1 MTLLA
6 VFLVSLSS
14 LAFEILLA
22 RIFSISQWNHLSF
35 MVISIALFGF
45 AASGTVLSIL
55 DSRKSDWIKR
65 LTTEKATTVLVLLYS
80 CSTLT
85 SFIILTT
92 LPIDYFRLSL
102 ESIQAFYLFLSYTL
116 LAIPFFFAGLVV
128 LTAYVEQP
136 ENTGIIYFSTM
147 AGSAL
152 GTILPSLLLPFIG
165 EGKLVVAVAIV
176 PLCYVNAAA
185 FIKNENNIA
194 SRFPIR
200 NLVITLLSVCSV
212 VLTATLLFTPWGSAQ
227 LAVTPSPYKSLSQ
240 LQQFPHSTVTKSKSS
255 ITGKIET
262 VTSPYIRYAP
272 GLSLKYSGSLPVQ
285 KSIFRDGDEQLVL
298 YGAEGNLKTFDFAKL
313 TLPAVGYDLVPS
325 PQSAL
330 LIIREGGTSVPAA
343 LSAEI
348 PELTVIHES
357 PVISQ
362 AIGEHYHLH
371 TTSENP
377 RIFLRQSQKKYDI
390 IHIEKWGTS
399 LPGSAALSQEYLF
412 TTEAFGEYLNHL
424 SEKGIIIIS
433 RKLLLPP
440 SDSIRLFS
448 TALHVLQER
457 DLKDPQHH
465 LVLLRNWGIFTL
477 IISKNPIENTEIPM
491 GFAEK
496 LNFDIVYIRD
506 MQPSLANRF
515 NVFELP
521 HHYLAI
527 EKLIQHYSEKRDK
540 QFFDDY
546 LLDTAPQDDYRPF
559 PGRFIK
565 WDRLDDLYRSLGSRP
580 YSMLLSGEIVIAV
593 VFFEA
598 LTVAALLLLLP
609 KLLAKGRK
617 EQVPLTQKFYFFS
630 IGAGFMFVEIYFIKA
645 YILIFSSPV
654 LSFTFVLAGIL
665 LSSGIGGWWSQ
676 KMRKNAVIYS
686 LTTLLLALLG
696 IIIFI
701 DQLLDYLLGL
711 PELLRYLFALLILF
725 PPGILMGVPF
735 ALGMRSLLTT
745 PLQRAYAWAIN
756 GCASVL
762 TSIVAAGLALHFG
775 IQSIMLCATVFYLLA
790 ALCSKGAG
798 TNQIGA
804 SNQI

>member
-1 MTLLA
+1 
-6 VFLVSLSS
+6 
-14 LAFEILLA
+14 
-22 RIFSISQWNHLSF
+22 

-55 DSRKSDWIKR
+55 DSRKSGWVKQ
-65 LTTEKATTVLVLLYS
+65 LATEKATTVLVLLYS

-85 SFIILTT
+85 SFIILTK
-92 LPIDYFRLSL
+92 LPIDYFRLAL
-102 ESIQAFYLFLSYTL
+102 ESIQAFYLFLSYAL
-116 LAIPFFFAGLVV
+116 LALPFFLAGLVV

-136 ENTGIIYFSTM
+136 ESTGIIYFSNMT
-147 AGSAL
+147 GSAL

-165 EGKLVVAVAIV
+165 EGKLVVTVAIA
-176 PLCYVNAAA
+176 PLCYITAAVY
-185 FIKNENNIA
+185 IKNKDNIG
-194 SRFPIR
+194 SHFPVR
-200 NLVITLLSVCSV
+200 NLIIPLISVCSI
-212 VLTATLLFTPWGSAQ
+212 LLAATLLFTPWGGAQ

-240 LQQFPHSTVTKSKSS
+240 LQQFPYSTVTESHSS

-272 GLSLKYSGSLPVQ
+272 GLSLKFSGNLPVQ

-298 YGAEGNLKTFDFAKL
+298 YGTEGNLRSFDFAKF
-313 TLPAVGYDLVPS
+313 TLPTIGYDIVS
-325 PQSAL
+325 YPQSAL
-330 LIIREGGTSVPAA
+330 LILREGGTSIPAA
-343 LSAEI
+343 LAADI
-348 PELTVIHES
+348 PEITVIHEN
-357 PVISQ
+357 PIISQ
-362 AIGEHYHLH
+362 AIGKHYNLH

-377 RIFLRQSQKKYDI
+377 RIFLKQSQRKYDI
-390 IHIEKWGTS
+390 IHLENWGTS
-399 LPGSAALSQEYLF
+399 LPGSTALGQEYLF

-448 TALHVLQER
+448 TALLALQEHGIEN
-457 DLKDPQHH
+457 PQHH
-465 LVLLRNWGIFTL
+465 LVLFRNWGIFTL
-477 IISKNPIENTEIPM
+477 LVRKNPIENTEVAM
-491 GFAEK
+491 NFAKK

-506 MQPSLANRF
+506 MQSSHANRF
-515 NVFELP
+515 NIFEHP

-527 EKLIQHYSEKRDK
+527 EKLIQHYSKKRDK

-546 LLDTAPQDDYRPF
+546 LLDIAPQDDDRPF

-565 WDRLDDLYRSLGSRP
+565 WDRLDDLYLSLGSRP
-580 YSMLLSGEIVIAV
+580 YSMLLSGEVVIAV
-593 VFFEA
+593 VFLEA
-598 LTVAALLLLLP
+598 LVVATLLLLLP
-609 KLLAKGRK
+609 KLLARRRK
-617 EQVPLTQKFYFFS
+617 ESVPLAQKFYFFS

-654 LSFTFVLAGIL
+654 FSFTFVLAGIL

-676 KMRKNAVIYS
+676 KMRKNAVMYS
-686 LTTLLLALLG
+686 LTALLLALLG
-696 IIIFI
+696 IIVFI
-701 DQLLDYLLGL
+701 DRLLDYLLIL

-725 PPGILMGVPF
+725 PPGVLMGVPF
-735 ALGMRSLLTT
+735 ALGMRCLLTT
-745 PLQRAYAWAIN
+745 PLQRAYAWAMN

-775 IQSIMLCATVFYLLA
+775 IQSILLCSIAFYLFA

-798 TNQIGA
+798 TNQIGRLP
-804 SNQI
+804 

>member
-1 MTLLA
+1 MMLPT

-55 DSRKSDWIKR
+55 DSRKNGWIKR
-65 LTTEKATTVLVLLYS
+65 FATEKATTVLVLLYS
-80 CSTLT
+80 CSTLI
-85 SFIILTT
+85 SFIILTK
-92 LPIDYFRLSL
+92 LPLDYFRLSL

-116 LAIPFFFAGLVV
+116 LAIPFFFAGFVV
-128 LTAYVEQP
+128 LAAYVEQP

-165 EGKLVVAVAIV
+165 EGKLVITVAIV
-176 PLCYVNAAA
+176 PLCYVTAAA
-185 FIKNENNIA
+185 FIKSKINIGP
-194 SRFPIR
+194 RFLVR
-200 NLVITLLSVCSV
+200 NLFFPLVSVGTML
-212 VLTATLLFTPWGSAQ
+212 LTATLLFTPWGGAQ

-240 LQQFPHSTVTKSKSS
+240 LLQFPHSTVTESLSS
-255 ITGKIET
+255 ITGKIEN

-272 GLSLKYSGSLPVQ
+272 GLSLKYSGSLPEQ

-298 YGAEGNLKTFDFAKL
+298 YGAGGSSKAFDFAAF
-313 TLPAVGYDLVPS
+313 TLPAAGYDLVPL

-330 LIIREGGTSVPAA
+330 LIIRNGGTSIPAA
-343 LSAEI
+343 LAAGI
-348 PELTVIHES
+348 PELIVIHES
-357 PVISQ
+357 PSISR
-362 AIGEHYHLH
+362 AIGEHYNLR

-377 RIFLRQSQKKYDI
+377 RIFLRQSQRRYDI
-390 IHIEKWGTS
+390 IHLESWGTS

-412 TTEAFGEYLNHL
+412 TKEAFGEYLNHL
-424 SEKGIIIIS
+424 SEKGIIVIS

-448 TALHVLQER
+448 TALQVLRER
-457 DLKDPQHH
+457 GKKNPQHH

-477 IISKNPIENTEIPM
+477 IVSNNPIENIGIPVD
-491 GFAEK
+491 FAEK

-506 MQPSLANRF
+506 IQSSLANRF
-515 NVFELP
+515 NIFELP

-527 EKLIQHYSEKRDK
+527 KELIQHYSEKRDEH
-540 QFFDDY
+540 FFDNY
-546 LLDTAPQDDYRPF
+546 LLDTAPQDDHRPF

-565 WDRLDDLYRSLGSRP
+565 WDRLGDLYQSMGSRP

-593 VFFEA
+593 VFLEA
-598 LTVAALLLLLP
+598 LAVAALLLLLP
-609 KLLAKGRK
+609 RLLAKGRK
-617 EQVPLTQKFYFFS
+617 EHVPLTQKLYFFS

-654 LSFTFVLAGIL
+654 FSFTFVLAGIL

-676 KMRKNAVIYS
+676 RMGRNAVIYS
-686 LTTLLLALLG
+686 LTCLCLALLG
-696 IIIFI
+696 IIFFM
-701 DQLLDYLLGL
+701 DLLLDYLLRL
-711 PELLRYLFALLILF
+711 PALLRYLFALLILF
-725 PPGILMGVPF
+725 PSGILMGVPF
-735 ALGMRSLLTT
+735 ALGMRCLLTT
-745 PLQRAYAWAIN
+745 PLQRSYAWAMN

-775 IQSIMLCATVFYLLA
+775 IQSIMLCAVAFYFLA
-790 ALCSKGAG
+790 ALCSKGVR
-798 TNQIGA
+798 TDHRQ
-804 SNQI
+804 

>member
-1 MTLLA
+1 
-6 VFLVSLSS
+6 
-14 LAFEILLA
+14 
-22 RIFSISQWNHLSF
+22 

-55 DSRKSDWIKR
+55 DSRKSGWGKQ
-65 LTTEKATTVLVLLYS
+65 LATEKATTVLVLLYS

-85 SFIILTT
+85 SFIILTK
-92 LPIDYFRLSL
+92 LPIDYFRLAL
-102 ESIQAFYLFLSYTL
+102 ESIQAFYLFLSYAL
-116 LAIPFFFAGLVV
+116 LAIPFFLAGLVV

-136 ENTGIIYFSTM
+136 ESTGIIYFSTM

-165 EGKLVVAVAIV
+165 EGKLVVTVAII
-176 PLCYVNAAA
+176 PLCYVTTAVY
-185 FIKNENNIA
+185 IKNKDNIG
-194 SRFPIR
+194 SHFPVR
-200 NLVITLLSVCSV
+200 NLIIPLISVCSI
-212 VLTATLLFTPWGSAQ
+212 LLAATLLFTPWGGAQ

-240 LQQFPHSTVTKSKSS
+240 LQQFPYSTITESHSS
-255 ITGKIET
+255 ITGKTET
-262 VTSPYIRYAP
+262 VSSPYIRYAP
-272 GLSLKYSGSLPVQ
+272 GLSLKYSGNLPVQ

-298 YGAEGNLKTFDFAKL
+298 YGAEGDLGTFDFAKF
-313 TLPAVGYDLVPS
+313 TLPTIGYDIVPS

-330 LIIREGGTSVPAA
+330 IILREGGTSIPTALAADVP
-343 LSAEI
+343 EI
-348 PELTVIHES
+348 TVIHES
-357 PVISQ
+357 PIISL
-362 AIGEHYHLH
+362 AIGKHYNLH

-377 RIFLRQSQKKYDI
+377 RIFFKQSQRKYDI
-390 IHIEKWGTS
+390 IHLENWGTS
-399 LPGSAALSQEYLF
+399 LPGSTALSQEYLF

-424 SEKGIIIIS
+424 SEKGVIIIS

-448 TALHVLQER
+448 TALQVLWER
-457 DLKDPQHH
+457 GIKKPQHH
-465 LVLLRNWGIFTL
+465 LVLLRNWGIYTL
-477 IISKNPIENTEIPM
+477 LVSKNPIEDIEIQTV
-491 GFAEK
+491 FAER

-515 NVFELP
+515 NIFEFP

-527 EKLIQHYSEKRDK
+527 EKLIQHYSENREK
-540 QFFDDY
+540 QFFDGY
-546 LLDTAPQDDYRPF
+546 LLDTAPQNDDRPF

-565 WDRLDDLYRSLGSRP
+565 WDRLDDLYLSLGSRH

-593 VFFEA
+593 VFLEA
-598 LTVAALLLLLP
+598 LVVATLLLLLP
-609 KLLAKGRK
+609 KLLARRRK
-617 EQVPLTQKFYFFS
+617 ESVPLAQKFYFFS

-654 LSFTFVLAGIL
+654 FSFTFVLAGIL

-745 PLQRAYAWAIN
+745 PLQRAYAWAMN

-775 IQSIMLCATVFYLLA
+775 IQSIMLCATAFYLLA

-798 TNQIGA
+798 TNQIGRLP
-804 SNQI
+804 